1 VKYRGLDS
9 FRLFAFLIVFLF
21 HVNLLPIGYL
31 GVQAFFVLSGFL
43 ITPILIDMRGRLPRG
58 RYFLHFYGRRSLR
71 IFPLYYSYL
80 AAVGACAAL
89 ALSLGYQSVSLE
101 RFVAQFP
108 FALTYTYDFFHA
120 SWAFSHS
127 FLLTHFWSLAV
138 EEQFYLVWPLLIFFV
153 ANQQLKRVLL
163 AILIA
168 GPALRLAAA
177 AMATSPV
184 GELFYDQLDLVIYVL
199 PTSHIDAFAMGGYL
213 ALYGRTPSRAFVG
226 VYAALIVLVGIST
239 ERLATGSNGMALG
252 YAPFMADGWKYIWGY
267 TCFNLLFG
275 CILLLI
281 RDRALAPRLVEHP
294 ALNYLGKISYG
305 LYVYHFGVIWVL
317 SGMDMPRFYQLPI
330 KDRYFPVAAPS
341 PAIPQVFQVS

>member
-1 VKYRGLDS
+1 
-9 FRLFAFLIVFLF
+9 
-21 HVNLLPIGYL
+21 
-31 GVQAFFVLSGFL
+31 
-43 ITPILIDMRGRLPRG
+43 
-58 RYFLHFYGRRSLR
+58 
-71 IFPLYYSYL
+71 
-80 AAVGACAAL
+80 
-89 ALSLGYQSVSLE
+89 
-101 RFVAQFP
+101 
-108 FALTYTYDFFHA
+108 
-120 SWAFSHS
+120 
-127 FLLTHFWSLAV
+127 
-138 EEQFYLVWPLLIFFV
+138 
-153 ANQQLKRVLL
+153 
-163 AILIA
+163 
-168 GPALRLAAA
+168 
-177 AMATSPV
+177 
-184 GELFYDQLDLVIYVL
+184 
-199 PTSHIDAFAMGGYL
+199 MGGYL

-317 SGMDMPRFYQLPI
+317 SGMDMPRFYQLPMLWRATYAGGMLSVTVLI
-330 KDRYFPVAAPS
+330 SMVSYALLEAPCLRLKDRYFPVAAPS